1 MQPVKSGLTHFAKI
15 SEQISDNRVNP
26 KRVLLFGVCMSQK
39 FTQAAARFIFWSR
52 WLQLPMYIG
61 LIVALGVY
69 SYKFFIMLS
78 NLVINLDTYGE
89 NDILLIVLSLID
101 VVMIANLLVMVI
113 IGGYEIF
120 VSRLHIDDHPDQPE
134 WFDHVDAGVLKIKL
148 GMALVSISSIHLLRS
163 FIDAK
168 NMTEH
173 TLMWEVII
181 HCVLVLSVI
190 FIALTDWL
198 IQYKALQ
205 IHKMKHGGH

>member
-1 MQPVKSGLTHFAKI
+1 
-15 SEQISDNRVNP
+15 
-26 KRVLLFGVCMSQK
+26 MSVK

-52 WLQLPMYIG
+52 WLQLPMYMG
-61 LIVALGVY
+61 LIVALGIY

-78 NLVINLDTYGE
+78 NLVINLNTFKE

-120 VSRLHIDDHPDQPE
+120 VSRLHLDDHPDQPE
-134 WFDHVDAGVLKIKL
+134 WLDHVDAGVLKIKL
-148 GMALVSISSIHLLRS
+148 GMALISISSIHLLRS

-168 NMTEH
+168 NMSEH
-173 TLMWEVII
+173 TLKWEVTI
-181 HCVLVLSVI
+181 HLVLLFSVI
-190 FIALTDWL
+190 LIALTDWL

-205 IHKMKHGGH
+205 IHKMKKGH